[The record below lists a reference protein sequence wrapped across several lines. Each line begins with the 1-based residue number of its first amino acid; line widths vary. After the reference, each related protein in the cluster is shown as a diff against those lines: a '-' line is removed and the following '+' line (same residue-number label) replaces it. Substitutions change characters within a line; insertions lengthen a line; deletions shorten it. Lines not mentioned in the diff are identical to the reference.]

1 MQFKLFKGLIMKILP
16 IYSKLSFLM
25 IIFPIFSTLIIG
37 FNFNSLL
44 IVILFFLFVFLPLL
58 FMLRT
63 NIILPVKKITQITKA
78 FAHGN
83 YDFDL
88 PVESGGKV
96 GDLISAFKEMAEKR
110 KEIEKESEKHRK
122 FIESVLYSAP
132 DAIVTL
138 DEKHRVLDWNPGAE
152 RLFGYKREE
161 AIGVNLDDL
170 VARKEVVTEAKTYTK
185 QVLSGKILKPFEA
198 IRYRK
203 DGSPVN
209 VIAAGSPIYVDGELK
224 GVVAV
229 YTDITWQKKNEEA
242 LHLSQERLDLALKG
256 ARLGLWDWDIKT
268 GNMIYNE
275 RWAEM
280 LGYKLN
286 ELETHIKTWQKL
298 VHPDDKKIALRA
310 MQEHMDGKTL
320 FYEAEYRMIHK
331 SGRQVWILDKGR
343 ITDRN
348 EKGEP
353 LRAIGIHVD
362 ITQRKCAERE
372 MEILRIQMK
381 NIIDSMPSVLVGT
394 DLKGRVIHWNKEA
407 EKVIGKTAS
416 EVNGKLVTEVFP
428 YIASHMDKIR
438 TSIEKRVVQK
448 ETRMKILFRGDTR
461 IADFTVYPLIS
472 NGAEGAVIRLDD
484 VTERVRIEEIM
495 IQSEKMLSIGGLAA
509 GMAHEI
515 NNPLGGIIQNLQ
527 VMKNRLSGAVKK
539 DHKTAIECGI
549 TMEAI
554 KNYHEKRNIFN
565 MIEEAIKAGKRASA
579 IVNNMLS
586 FARKSN
592 AVFSSHDI
600 KELLDHTVLLAATD
614 YNLKKKY
621 DFREIE
627 IIREYAPDLPAVPC
641 EETKIKQVFLNILKN
656 SAEAMMK
663 SPETRISHPK
673 IILRIEKEK
682 KCVRV
687 EIEDNGPGMDEK
699 TRKRVF
705 EPFFTTKEA
714 GTGTGLGLS
723 ISFFII
729 NDHHRGSM
737 SVESWPGKGTKF
749 IIKLPLK
756 REYEDYKMC

>member
-1 MQFKLFKGLIMKILP
+1 MYFRLFKGSIMKISVL
-16 IYSKLSFLM
+16 SKLSLVI

-37 FNFNSLL
+37 FNFDSLL
-44 IVILFFLFVFLPLL
+44 IDMLFFLFVFLPVLYFL
-58 FMLRT
+58 KT

-78 FAHGN
+78 FAHGG

-88 PVESGGKV
+88 PPESHDEI
-96 GDLISAFKEMAEKR
+96 GDLIRAFKEMAAKR
-110 KEIEKESEKHRK
+110 KQIEKESAKHRK
-122 FIESVLYSAP
+122 LIESILYNAP

-152 RLFGYKREE
+152 SLFGYKKEE
-161 AIGVNLDDL
+161 TLGINLDDL
-170 VARKEVVTEAKTYTK
+170 VAKKEVLSEAKNYTK
-185 QVLSGKILKPFEA
+185 QVLSGKIIKPFEA

-203 DGSPVN
+203 DGTPVN
-209 VIAAGSPIYVDGELK
+209 VIAAGSPIYVDEELK

-242 LHLSQERLDLALKG
+242 LKLSQERLDLALKG

-286 ELETHIKTWQKL
+286 ELELHIKTWHKL
-298 VHPDDKKIALRA
+298 VHPGDKKIAIDA
-310 MQEHMDGKTL
+310 MKKHMDGKTH
-320 FYEAEYRMIHK
+320 FYEAEYRMAHK
-331 SGRQVWILDKGR
+331 SGNWVWVIDKGR
-343 ITDRN
+343 ITHRDEN
-348 EKGEP
+348 GKP

-362 ITQRKCAERE
+362 ITERKHAEEE
-372 MEILRIQMK
+372 MEKLRIQMR

-394 DLKGRVIHWNKEA
+394 DLNGRVIHWNKEA
-407 EKVIGKTAS
+407 EKVTGKTAC
-416 EVNGKLVTEVFP
+416 EAKGKLVSDVFP

-438 TSIEKRVVQK
+438 ASIEKRAVRK
-448 ETRMKILFRGDTR
+448 EARIKILLKGESR
-461 IADFTVYPLIS
+461 IADFTVYPLMA
-472 NGAEGAVIRLDD
+472 NGAQGAVIRLDD
-484 VTERVRIEEIM
+484 VTDRVRIEEMM

-539 DHKTAIECGI
+539 DYKIAIECGT
-549 TMEAI
+549 TMESI

-565 MIEEAIKAGKRASA
+565 MIEEVIKAGNRASA
-579 IVNNMLS
+579 IVHNMLS
-586 FARKSN
+586 FARKSH
-592 AVFSSHDI
+592 AVFSSHDLKDI
-600 KELLDHTVLLAATD
+600 LDHTVLLAATD

-621 DFREIE
+621 DFREIA
-627 IIREYAPDLPAVPC
+627 IIREYEPDLPYVPC
-641 EETKIKQVFLNILKN
+641 EESKIKQVFLNILKN

-663 SPETRISHPK
+663 SPETRISNPK
-673 IILRIEKEK
+673 IILRVKKEKEW
-682 KCVRV
+682 VRV

-699 TRKRVF
+699 IRKRVF
-705 EPFFTTKEA
+705 EPFFTTKET
-714 GTGTGLGLS
+714 GKGTGLGLS

-729 NDHHRGSM
+729 NDHHRGNM

-749 IIKLPLK
+749 IIKLPLT
-756 REYEDYKMC
+756 REYETYNVC